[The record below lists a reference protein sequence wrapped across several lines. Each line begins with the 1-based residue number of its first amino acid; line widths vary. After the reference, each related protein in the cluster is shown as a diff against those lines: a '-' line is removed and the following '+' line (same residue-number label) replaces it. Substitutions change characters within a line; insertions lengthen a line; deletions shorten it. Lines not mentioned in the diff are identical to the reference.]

1 VARSDITIRARLPPQ
16 LAGER
21 RKIRDTHTQHNA
33 DHRVDG
39 LARRRALAESE
50 VMSIFT
56 NSAARSKDEA
66 AEYTRAIL
74 GLLGDREPLGVL
86 RETPAV
92 IRELLAGMSDEETA
106 RPEAEGKWSIRQ
118 VMQHLADSDLV
129 WGWRLRMVLAHDRP
143 TITGYDQDLWATRLG
158 YASVPI
164 AQSFA
169 DFEHLRD
176 ANLRLLAR
184 VPASDYTRV
193 GVHSERGE
201 ESVAHMMKMYGGHD
215 ILHRRQLERIR
226 RAVNLR
232 A

>member
-1 VARSDITIRARLPPQ
+1 
-16 LAGER
+16 
-21 RKIRDTHTQHNA
+21 
-33 DHRVDG
+33 
-39 LARRRALAESE
+39 
-50 VMSIFT
+50 MSIFT
-56 NSAARSKDEA
+56 NSAARSKEEA

-86 RETPAV
+86 RETPAA
-92 IRELLAGMSDEETA
+92 IRGLLAGLSDA
-106 RPEAEGKWSIRQ
+106 DSAKPEFEGKWSIRQ

-143 TITGYDQDLWATRLG
+143 TITGYDQDLWANRLG

-176 ANLRLLAR
+176 ANLRLIAR
-184 VPASDYTRV
+184 IPVSDFSRV

-215 ILHRRQLERIR
+215 LLHRRQIERINAAVTGR
-226 RAVNLR
+226 R
-232 A
+232 